1 MPSTV
6 AVIDAGSNAIRLQ
19 IASIDQPGTYRIIE
33 QDRKPARLGHG
44 VFETGALDPESR
56 EQAFDALK
64 KFKSMADKHGA
75 TTIRAVAT
83 SAMREAKDGP
93 SFIKE
98 VAELG
103 LKLEILSEQDEARLI
118 SLGILSGLTFDP
130 PLGLF
135 MDIGGGSVELA
146 VGNRTSSYAAYSL
159 PLGAVRLTEH
169 YLKHD
174 PPIERELAAMNRI
187 ARQKLAP
194 AVRRLSREK
203 FTMAFGSGG
212 TMTSLSDMDAR
223 MTGEARRD
231 SLYVLR
237 RARLKSLYD
246 LLRSQHLKER
256 AALIAGDPRR
266 ADILVAGSAV
276 LLAMMT
282 ELELDYIFVSAR
294 GLRDGLMVDLLRK
307 EYSAYTGMWTE
318 AADRSESIEEFGE
331 KYNYDK
337 SHSQQVSRL
346 ALNLFEQLREFHGLP
361 DRYANVLHAAAML
374 HDIGLFIAYEKHHK
388 HSYYLIKSSGP
399 SSFDALE
406 LDLIANIARYHRKA
420 HPSPKHLPFSQLSA
434 VQQDVVR
441 KLSAILRV
449 ADGLDYGRQAKVQKI
464 ECRRNN
470 GKILSIRLEG
480 KGDLGDEIRSAADK
494 VSLMNEVYAMETVFE

>member
-1 MPSTV
+1 MPSTF

-19 IASIDQPGTYRIIE
+19 IASVDQPGSYRIIE

-56 EQAFDALK
+56 EQALDALK
-64 KFKSMADKHGA
+64 KFKGIADKHGVTA
-75 TTIRAVAT
+75 IRAVAT

-93 SFIKE
+93 AFIKE
-98 VAELG
+98 AAALDVP
-103 LKLEILSEQDEARLI
+103 LEILSEQDEARLI
-118 SLGILSGLTFDP
+118 SLGILSGLKFDP

-135 MDIGGGSVELA
+135 MDIGGGSAELA
-146 VGNRTSSYAAYSL
+146 VGSRSSSFAAFSL
-159 PLGAVRLTEH
+159 PLGAVRMTER
-169 YLKHD
+169 YLQHD
-174 PPIERELAAMNRI
+174 PPSDKELLAMSRFVK
-187 ARQKLAP
+187 QKLAP
-194 AVRRLSREK
+194 AVRRLTREK

-212 TMTSLSDMDAR
+212 TMTSLADMDAR
-223 MTGEARRD
+223 MTGEPRQE

-246 LLRSQHLKER
+246 LLRSQPLKER

-276 LLAMMT
+276 LLAMMN
-282 ELELDYIFVSAR
+282 ELELDYVFVSVR

-307 EYSAYTGMWTE
+307 EYPAYTGFWTE
-318 AADRSESIEEFGE
+318 AADRSESIEEFGA

-346 ALNLFEQLREFHGLP
+346 ALSLFEQMKELHGLP
-361 DRYANVLHAAAML
+361 ERYANVLHASAML

-449 ADGLDYGRQAKVQKI
+449 ADGLDYGRQAKVQRV

-470 GKILSIRLEG
+470 GKVLSIRLEG
-480 KGDLGDEIRSAADK
+480 KGDLADEIRSAADK
-494 VSLMNEVYAMETVFE
+494 VSLMNEVYSLETVFE